1 MIEVEIKVGL
11 ASSPEKIKEKFI
23 HEGGKYKISL
33 HHEDT
38 YFNMPRKLRDFR
50 KTDEALRIRKS
61 TEFHK
66 NKPEDTQTYYYLT
79 YKGSKIDSSTK
90 TRSEL
95 ESKVAEGEKIRE
107 ILKILDFR
115 EVFTVKKEREL
126 YEISFQGKE
135 IEVLLDYLPILDRN
149 FMEVELRVET
159 GDSEEK
165 INENRNIL
173 FKFLN
178 MLDIKKEE
186 SIKKSYLEL
195 IAERFKK

>member
-1 MIEVEIKVGL
+1 LIEVEIKVGL
-11 ASSPEKIKEKFI
+11 SNSEEIKRKFI
-23 HEGGKYKISL
+23 YEGGKYKISL

-61 TEFHK
+61 TEFH
-66 NKPEDTQTYYYLT
+66 EDTPKETQTYYYLT

-95 ESKVAEGEKIRE
+95 ESKVADGEKIRE

-126 YEISFQGKE
+126 YEISFLGKE
-135 IEVLLDYLPILDRN
+135 IEVLFDYLPILDRN
-149 FMEVELRVET
+149 FMEVELRVESE
-159 GDSEEK
+159 DSKQK
-165 INENRNIL
+165 INENRKIL
-173 FKFLN
+173 FKFLE
-178 MLDIKKEE
+178 MLGIKKEE